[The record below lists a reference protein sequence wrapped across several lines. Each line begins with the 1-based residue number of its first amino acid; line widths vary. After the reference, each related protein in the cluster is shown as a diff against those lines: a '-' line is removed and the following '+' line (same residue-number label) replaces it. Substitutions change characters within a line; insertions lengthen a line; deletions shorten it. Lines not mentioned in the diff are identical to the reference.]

1 MIGWWDAVKPDAA
14 LRFKI
19 AGAAE
24 FEAIHRLNY
33 KTFVEE
39 IPQHARNPDQRLVD
53 KFHSENT
60 YAVCLH
66 ADRLVGMVTGRGN
79 RPFSLD
85 HKLAGLDS
93 YLPPGRKV
101 LEVRLL
107 SVEKDFRNGFVFSR
121 LVGLLAQHFRERG
134 YDLAI
139 ISGTL
144 RQQKLY
150 RHLGFV
156 PFGPVVGTGDAQ
168 FQPMYVTLENF
179 LQVSRAL
186 SPPSRAVEHLLASYL
201 PGPVAVH
208 VDVGRAFQREPVSHR
223 SEAFLADFCTTKRL
237 LCELT
242 GAQRVEI
249 LLGSGSLAND
259 AVCAQ
264 LSLIDGR
271 GLILS
276 NGEFGDRLIDH
287 ATRQGLDCDVYRVAW
302 GEPFDHLEVR
312 RRALRI
318 PDLRWL
324 WATHCETSTGI
335 LNELDSLKRIC
346 VEAGAKLCLDCISS
360 VGTVPVDLTEVYLAS
375 CVSGKGLGS
384 FPGLSMVFY
393 HHELA
398 PAPTSLPRYL
408 DLGYYAAQYGI
419 PFTHSSNLVYALQT
433 ALHRVRWREKFV
445 DIGEAAV
452 GLRRRLR
459 EAGLQIVAP
468 DAHASPAVVTLALP
482 RGILSAAIGLA
493 LEEAGYLLHYN
504 CGYLLERNWIQICLM
519 GEWSRHHLETLPDV
533 LSALCA
539 RPPQRAETA
548 PGYGP
553 LLV

>member
-1 MIGWWDAVKPDAA
+1 MEPDAS

-19 AGAAE
+19 ASAGE

-33 KTFVEE
+33 KTFAEE
-39 IPQHARNPDQRLVD
+39 IPQHARNPEQRLVD
-53 KFHSENT
+53 KFHAENT
-60 YAVCLH
+60 YAVCLQ

-85 HKLAGLDS
+85 HKLVGLDS
-93 YLPPGRKV
+93 YLPPGRNV

-107 SVEKDFRNGFVFSR
+107 SVEKEYRNGFVFSR

-139 ISGTL
+139 ISGTV

-168 FQPMYVTLENF
+168 FQPMYLTLEKF
-179 LQVSRAL
+179 LQVSKAL

-201 PGPVAVH
+201 PGPVDVH
-208 VDVGRAFQREPVSHR
+208 EDVRTAFQRGPVSHR
-223 SEAFLADFCTTKRL
+223 SDAFLADFRTTKRL
-237 LCELT
+237 LCQLT
-242 GAQRVEI
+242 SAQRVEI

-264 LSLIDGR
+264 LSLLEGR
-271 GLILS
+271 GVILS

-287 ATRQGLDCDVYRVAW
+287 ATRQGLTCDVHQVAW
-302 GEPFDHLEVR
+302 GEPFDYVEIR
-312 RRALRI
+312 RRVLRHRE
-318 PDLRWL
+318 LRWL
-324 WATHCETSTGI
+324 WTTHCETSTGV
-335 LNELDSLKRIC
+335 LNELETLKRIC
-346 VEAGAKLCLDCISS
+346 AEVGVKLCLDCISS
-360 VGTVPVDLTEVYLAS
+360 IGTLPVDLTGVYLAS
-375 CVSGKGLGS
+375 CVSGKALAS

-393 HHELA
+393 HHDLA
-398 PAPTSLPRYL
+398 PAPTSLPRYF
-408 DLGYYAAQYGI
+408 DLGYYAAQSGV

-433 ALHRVRWREKFV
+433 ALHRIRWPETFAHL
-445 DIGEAAV
+445 GEAVA

-468 DAHASPAVVTLALP
+468 DAHASPAVVTIALP
-482 RGILSAAIGLA
+482 RDISSTAIGLS
-493 LEEAGYLLHYN
+493 LKEAGYLLNYN

-533 LSALCA
+533 LAELCA
-539 RPPQRAETA
+539 RRPGRPDAARGCGPARDAQARA
-548 PGYGP
+548 
-553 LLV
+553 